1 MSNTLPT
8 PAKTGD
14 GAIPTNAGGEH
25 APDDFHHVFGPLP
38 TRRLGWSL
46 GIDTVP
52 AKTCNWNCVYCQLGR
67 THPLTNERK
76 PYIAEQTI
84 IAEVRARLAALPAG
98 AVDWITFVASGEGT
112 LHRGLGRLIRAVKR
126 LGVCPVAV
134 ITNGSLLH
142 LPAVRAEL
150 TAADAVLPTLDA
162 GDAGL
167 FRRINR
173 PHRALTFTQHVAGLE
188 AFARMKRRG
197 RLWIEVMLVAGL
209 NDSDEA
215 LQRLAKVVARIG
227 PDEVH
232 VTLPTRCPVEPWV
245 RPPAADRIRRAET
258 ILGAQAKVAMPDS
271 DVTRVNGAEDVVG
284 VVTRHPLRREE
295 LARLLPD
302 WSAAR
307 ITTLLAGLLEAGRI
321 RLVQRGDHTFITA
334 AALRYPNEVKIGTET
349 AESVGNKTSAA

>member
-1 MSNTLPT
+1 MKPREQTQSRM
-8 PAKTGD
+8 
-14 GAIPTNAGGEH
+14 
-25 APDDFHHVFGPLP
+25 APPDEFHHVFGPLP

-76 PYIAEQTI
+76 PYLAEKTI
-84 IAEVRARLAALPAG
+84 MAVVRARLAALPAG

-112 LHRGLGRLIRAVKR
+112 LYSGLGRLIRVVKR
-126 LGVCPVAV
+126 LSECPVAV

-150 TAADAVLPTLDA
+150 AAADAVLPTLDA
-162 GDAGL
+162 GNAEL

-173 PHRALTFTQHVAGLE
+173 PHRALTFTRQVEGLE

-215 LQRLAKVVARIG
+215 LQQLAKVVARIG

-245 RPPAADRIRRAET
+245 RPPAAGRIRRAEQ
-258 ILGAQAKVAMPDS
+258 ILGAQAKVAMPVADP
-271 DVTRVNGAEDVVG
+271 TRATGAADLVS
-284 VVTRHPLRREE
+284 VVTRHPLRRSE
-295 LARLLPD
+295 LDRLLPA
-302 WSAAR
+302 WPENR
-307 ITTLLAGLLEAGRI
+307 ITGLLAGLLEAGRI
-321 RLVQRGDHTFITA
+321 RLVQRGDQTFITA
-334 AALRYPNEVKIGTET
+334 AALRYPAGAGSGRKSN
-349 AESVGNKTSAA
+349 ESVGNTTSAV